1 MGSQYTILETVGD
14 YRFDWEQQI
23 KNSGYPWY
31 SITVEIKNVGTRNY
45 FVGGIIVKEEIKK
58 PWYLYKYRYLNK
70 TRLRKFIPVKI
81 RENQEVEIVNS
92 VVSSNRIELEVKIK
106 NLWYVY
112 LYYIF
117 YSGIDPELLIKRIT
131 NHVDPII

>member
-1 MGSQYTILETVGD
+1 MTILETVND
-14 YRFDWEQQI
+14 YRKFSWEQI

-31 SITVEIKNVGTRNY
+31 YITVELKNVGTRDY
-45 FVGGIIVKEEIKK
+45 FAAGIIVEEEIKK
-58 PWYLYKYRYLNK
+58 PWYMYKYRYLNK

-81 RENQEVEIVNS
+81 REDQEVKIFNS

-106 NLWYVY
+106 NLWNIY

-117 YSGIDPELLIKRIT
+117 YSGIDPELLIKRVT
-131 NHVDPII
+131 NYVDPII

>member
-1 MGSQYTILETVGD
+1 MTILETVDD
-14 YRFDWEQQI
+14 YRKFGWEQI

-31 SITVEIKNVGTRNY
+31 YITVELKNVGTRDY
-45 FVGGIIVKEEIKK
+45 FAAGIIVEEEIKK
-58 PWYLYKYRYLNK
+58 PWYMYKYRYLNK

-81 RENQEVEIVNS
+81 RENQEVEIFNS

-106 NLWYVY
+106 NLWNVY

-117 YSGIDPELLIKRIT
+117 YSGIDPELLIKRVT
-131 NHVDPII
+131 NYVDPII